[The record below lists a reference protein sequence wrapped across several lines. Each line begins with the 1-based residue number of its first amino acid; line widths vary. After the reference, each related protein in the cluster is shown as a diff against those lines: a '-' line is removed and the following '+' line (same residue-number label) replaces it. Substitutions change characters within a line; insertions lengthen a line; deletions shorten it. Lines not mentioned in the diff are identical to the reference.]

1 MDLDP
6 WLLWLIAAVVLGV
19 LEAVTPALIFGMLG
33 VAALV
38 GVLLALL
45 GVPVAF
51 QVLGFVVASIATLGV
66 VRPIARKYMR
76 PKLSER
82 SGIERLVGQDAQVVQ
97 RVDAHGGQ
105 VKLAGEVWSAR
116 AFDPTL
122 VLEPGST
129 VQVIEI
135 EGATALVYGS
145 GSGELT

>member
-6 WLLWLIAAVVLGV
+6 WLLWLIAAAVLGV
-19 LEAVTPALIFGMLG
+19 LEAVTPVLIFGMLG

-38 GVLLALL
+38 GVVLALL

-51 QVLGFVVASIATLGV
+51 QVLGFVVASIATVGV
-66 VRPIARKYMR
+66 VRPIVRKYMR

-82 SGIERLVGQDAQVVQ
+82 SGIDRLVGQDAEVIQ
-97 RVDAHGGQ
+97 RVDARGGQ
-105 VKLAGEVWSAR
+105 VKLAGELWSAR

-135 EGATALVYGS
+135 DGATALVYGS

>member
-6 WLLWLIAAVVLGV
+6 WLLWLIATVVLGV
-19 LEAVTPALIFGMLG
+19 LEAVTPVLIFGMLG
-33 VAALV
+33 IAALV

-51 QVLGFVVASIATLGV
+51 QILGFVVASIATLGF

-76 PKLSER
+76 PKLAER
-82 SGIERLVGQDAQVVQ
+82 SGIERLVGQDAEVIQ
-97 RVDAHGGQ
+97 RVDARGGQ
-105 VKLAGEVWSAR
+105 VKLAGELWSAR

>member
-45 GVPVAF
+45 GVPIAF
-51 QVLGFVVASIATLGV
+51 QILGFVVASIATLGV

-76 PKLSER
+76 PKPSER

-97 RVDAHGGQ
+97 RVDANGGQ
-105 VKLAGEVWSAR
+105 VKLAGELWSAR